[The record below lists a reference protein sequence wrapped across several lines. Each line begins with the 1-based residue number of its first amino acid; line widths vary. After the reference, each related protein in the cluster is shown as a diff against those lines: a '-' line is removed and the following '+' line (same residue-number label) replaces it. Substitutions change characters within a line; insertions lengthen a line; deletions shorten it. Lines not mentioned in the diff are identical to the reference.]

1 MAEQRGGRPIAA
13 SQRPTGGDKAFG
25 AKKQYFR
32 RKRVARIS
40 DKRIDEID
48 YKNTDLL
55 RSFLTE
61 RGKIIPRR
69 ITGVSC
75 RVQRRVTE
83 AIKQARN
90 ICLLPMGGGQGF

>member
-1 MAEQRGGRPIAA
+1 M
-13 SQRPTGGDKAFG
+13 
-25 AKKQYFR
+25 
-32 RKRVARIS
+32 ARIS

-48 YKNTDLL
+48 YKNIDLL

-69 ITGVSC
+69 ITGVSQ

-90 ICLLPMGGGQGF
+90 ICLIPFASPM

>member
-1 MAEQRGGRPIAA
+1 MAEGKGGRPIAA

-25 AKKQYFR
+25 AKKGYFR

-48 YKNTDLL
+48 YKNLDVL

-69 ITGVSC
+69 ITGVSQ

-90 ICLLPMGGGQGF
+90 IALLPMGGQGL

>member
-1 MAEQRGGRPIAA
+1 M
-13 SQRPTGGDKAFG
+13 G
-25 AKKQYFR
+25 AKKGYFR

-40 DKRIDEID
+40 DKRIDEVD
-48 YKNTDLL
+48 YKNLDVL

-69 ITGVSC
+69 ITGVSQ

-90 ICLLPMGGGQGF
+90 IALLPMGGQGL